1 METLHVVIANQNG
14 LHARPAKCLV
24 QAAAGFESDITVN
37 KNGDDERIN
46 AKSILGVMS
55 IGAPCGTE
63 LVFNISGPDEYE
75 AALALR
81 ELFDNNALND

>member
-1 METLHVVIANQNG
+1 METLHVVVSNQNG

-24 QAAAGFESDITVN
+24 QTAVEFESDITVN

-63 LVFNISGPDEYE
+63 LVFNISGSDESE
-75 AALALR
+75 AALALK
-81 ELFDNNALND
+81 ELFDNNGLND